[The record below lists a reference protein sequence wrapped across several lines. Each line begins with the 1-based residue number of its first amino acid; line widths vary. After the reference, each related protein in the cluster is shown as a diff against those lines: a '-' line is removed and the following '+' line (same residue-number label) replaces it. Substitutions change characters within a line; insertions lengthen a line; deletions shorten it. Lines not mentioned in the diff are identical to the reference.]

1 MKTCHATLAAGSL
14 VALISMVAPAAHAQA
29 VSRVSAGAP
38 PTETKWVVDMVHS
51 QVDFGV
57 RHLVGRVRGTFDKW
71 YAVLATKDGDWKLG
85 TVNVSVQTAS
95 LNTGNAYR
103 DEDLRSDRFFA
114 VGRYPTMT
122 FEGTGF
128 AVADSTL
135 DVNGLLTI
143 KGHSKPVKL
152 SGQYRG
158 IAKDIEGHER
168 IAFEATGAVDRRD
181 FDISWNESVG
191 GTELIGN
198 TVEITIGIEAVRVTP
213 RPETPSSPP
222 APAR

>member
-1 MKTCHATLAAGSL
+1 MKPRFAGMAAGSL
-14 VALISMVAPAAHAQA
+14 AAMILAVAPAVRAQA
-29 VSRVSAGAP
+29 VSRVSVGTP
-38 PTETKWVVDMVHS
+38 PAETKWVVDMVHS

-71 YAVLATKDGDWKLG
+71 YAVLATKEGDWKLG

-103 DEDLRSDRFFA
+103 DADLRSDRFFA
-114 VGRYPTMT
+114 VARYPKMT

-128 AVADSTL
+128 AVSDSTL
-135 DVNGLLTI
+135 SVTGILTI
-143 KGHSKPVKL
+143 RGHSKPVTL

-158 IAKDIEGHER
+158 IAKDSDGHER

-181 FDISWNESVG
+181 FDISWNENVA

-198 TVEITIGIEAVRVTP
+198 TVEITIGIEAVRVN
-213 RPETPSSPP
+213 
-222 APAR
+222 